1 MECYICYDK
10 ESSCDKFVNDP
21 CKCKGSNKIHT
32 SCLKKLIE
40 KNGIQCSICKSVFNL
55 NSNNTNTF
63 IDTKNHQSK
72 PLVQKEIQKCE
83 DHKLYEYMDNGY
95 LYRIYEDN
103 DVVVKYTYSG
113 SQISNIDYKYKNKCV
128 IS

>member
-1 MECYICYDK
+1 MECYICYEK
-10 ESSCDKFVNDP
+10 ESSCNKFVKEP

-40 KNGIQCSICKSVFNL
+40 KNGIQCSICKSAFNL
-55 NSNNTNTF
+55 NSNTF
-63 IDTKNHQSK
+63 IDTKNHQSTTF
-72 PLVQKEIQKCE
+72 VQKEVKKHE
-83 DHKLYEYMDNGY
+83 DHKLYEYMDNGC

-103 DVVVKYTYSG
+103 DVVVKYTYTG